1 MASDYFSSHLQ
12 SAKEAATAKA
22 SYANNW
28 RK

>member
-1 MASDYFSSHLQ
+1 MASDYFSSDIQ
-12 SAKEAATAKA
+12 NAKEAATAKA